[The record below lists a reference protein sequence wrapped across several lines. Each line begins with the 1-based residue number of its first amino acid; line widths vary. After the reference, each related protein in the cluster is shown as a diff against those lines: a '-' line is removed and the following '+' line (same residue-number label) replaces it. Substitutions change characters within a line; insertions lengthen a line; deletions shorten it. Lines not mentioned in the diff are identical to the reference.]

1 MSCRICDSSE
11 LEEILDMGEFSLS
24 GVFPTKAFSSDQ
36 SGKLQ
41 LLLCQTCSLVQL
53 SQTFLASEM
62 YGDNYGYRS
71 GLNNSMVQHL
81 KGIASYSKLFV
92 DLTGQDTVLD
102 IGSNDGTLLRHFGK
116 SLRRK
121 IGIDPTA
128 GKFLEFY
135 DSSSEPIVGFFNRE
149 GFYSVSDSPAKVITS
164 IAMLY
169 DLENPREFVG
179 ELTECLD
186 LEGVWISEQSYMP
199 WMVLTGAYDTICH
212 EHIEYYSVTS
222 LEVLL
227 RSCGMRLIDAELNEA
242 NGGSLRFAAV
252 REASSKAENASVGK
266 LKAWETSIGI
276 SDKGFYSNFSEFV
289 GKHGMV
295 LSNYLTEL
303 KRGGKVIGALGASTK
318 GSILLQHA
326 GLDSGVIDFTA
337 DVNPFKFGRY
347 MPNSNLQIEEETE
360 VLIESADV
368 LLVLPWHFQ
377 ETFKQRLSS
386 FLGNGGTIIWPLPSI
401 RVQSN
406 LGIKDLISMPDVDFQ
421 NTPLR
426 TTQVP

>member
-1 MSCRICDSSE
+1 
-11 LEEILDMGEFSLS
+11 MGDFALS
-24 GVFPTKAFSSDQ
+24 GVFPNQPFVSGQ
-36 SGKLQ
+36 SGPLQ
-41 LLLCQTCSLVQL
+41 LMLCSNCSLVQL
-53 SQTFLASEM
+53 SETFPASEM
-62 YGDNYGYRS
+62 YGENYGYRS
-71 GLNNSMVQHL
+71 GLNNSMTQHL
-81 KGIASYSKLFV
+81 KGIASYSALFV
-92 DLTGQDTVLD
+92 NLSDQDTVLD
-102 IGSNDGTLLRHFGK
+102 IGSNDGTLMRHFGK

-135 DSSSEPIVGFFNRE
+135 DANSKPVVGFFNKE
-149 GFYSVSDSPAKVITS
+149 NFYSVSDSTAKVITS

-169 DLENPREFVG
+169 DLENPREFVR
-179 ELTECLD
+179 ELAECLD

-199 WMVLTGAYDTICH
+199 WMILTGAYDTICH

-222 LEVLL
+222 LEILL

-252 REASSKAENASVGK
+252 LEGSSKPENASVGK
-266 LKAWETSIGI
+266 LRAWESSIGI
-276 SDKGFYSNFSEFV
+276 RDKGFFSNFSEFV

-347 MPNSNLQIEEETE
+347 MPNSDLQIEEETE
-360 VLIESADV
+360 ELLESADA
-368 LLVLPWHFQ
+368 LLILPWHFQ
-377 ETFKQRLSS
+377 ETFNLRLRN
-386 FLGNGGTIIWPLPSI
+386 FLRQGGKIIWPLPSL
-401 RVQSN
+401 RVQSA
-406 LGIKDLISMPDVDFQ
+406 LGKKELLSIPSGDLK
-421 NTPLR
+421 NTPLKN
-426 TTQVP
+426 TQIP